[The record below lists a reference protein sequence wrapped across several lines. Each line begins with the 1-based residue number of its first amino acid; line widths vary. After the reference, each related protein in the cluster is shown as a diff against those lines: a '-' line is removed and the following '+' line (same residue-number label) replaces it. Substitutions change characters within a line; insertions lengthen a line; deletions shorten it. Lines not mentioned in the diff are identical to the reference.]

1 MYKNYSRRLKR
12 IVLTLTPGEYYV
24 SQDLDIISSMLGS
37 CISACIFDVTNKIG
51 GMNHFMLPSQID
63 PDNLFYTKTG
73 RYGMYTMELLI
84 GDLIKLGAERKN
96 LKAKIFGGS
105 NILKFR
111 NTEGNIPDS
120 NIQFTKKFL
129 EMEQIPLL
137 AMDVGGCIGR
147 KILFFTDTG
156 TVLLKKLV
164 GISKSAVIYEELF
177 YTRNLLRRRIE
188 NSKTP
193 SSSSVGEEGS
203 LGVGAIKGTF

>member
-1 MYKNYSRRLKR
+1 MYRNYSRRLNR

-24 SQDLDIISSMLGS
+24 SQDLEVISSVLGS
-37 CISACIFDVTNKIG
+37 CISVCIFDVTNKIG
-51 GMNHFMLPSQID
+51 GMNHFMLPDQID
-63 PDNLFYTKTG
+63 PDNLLYTETG
-73 RYGMYTMELLI
+73 RYGIYAMELLI
-84 GDLIKLGAERKN
+84 GDLVKMGADRKY

-105 NILKFR
+105 NVLNFR

-137 AMDVGGCIGR
+137 TMDVGGSVGR

-164 GISKSAVIYEELF
+164 GISKSEVVREELL
-177 YTRNLLRRRIE
+177 YTRNLLRKRIE
-188 NSKTP
+188 NSSTP
-193 SSSSVGEEGS
+193 
-203 LGVGAIKGTF
+203 LFDI